1 MFCNLEWGTVAD
13 WLVAAGT
20 LILAAVAIAQDT
32 IRAWF
37 YRPTFKVSCSGL
49 PPDCVS
55 VPFTTLEGVFVTDSI
70 YLRILV
76 ENEGNATAQTAE
88 VYAKELR
95 IQRLNK
101 KWEVITSFPP
111 MNLKW
116 SNIGTMYTRIVP
128 GMGKYC
134 DVGHIVEPA
143 RRQAMNEDA
152 PNLNLTNQQT
162 SLAFDLIGAPNNKT
176 HIVGPGEYQLDIQ
189 IAAENAHPI
198 KKTLAIS
205 LRGTWDADPEKMLRE
220 GVGISVLP
228 A

>member
-1 MFCNLEWGTVAD
+1 
-13 WLVAAGT
+13 VAAGT
-20 LILAAVAIAQDT
+20 IILAVTAVAQDT
-32 IRAWF
+32 IRSWF
-37 YRPTFKVSCSGL
+37 YHPTFKVSCSGE

-55 VPFTTLEGVFVTDSI
+55 VPFTTPEGVFVTDSI

-95 IQRLNK
+95 VQRLNK
-101 KWEVITSFPP
+101 KWEVVSSFPP

-134 DVGHIVEPA
+134 DVGHIVDPT
-143 RRQAMNEDA
+143 RRHQTSDDA
-152 PNLNLTNQQT
+152 PKLNLANHQT
-162 SLAFDLIGAPNNKT
+162 SLAFDVIAIPNNKT

-189 IAAENAHPI
+189 VAAENAHPI
-198 KKTLAIS
+198 KRTLPIS
-205 LRGTWDADPEKMLRE
+205 VRGMWDADAEKMLRDN
-220 GVGISVLP
+220 VGISVLP
-228 A
+228 LHK